1 MKSYIEYVAEE
12 FDNGG
17 CLLVITIGAVPKLF
31 IRRREKLKNIPSLV
45 PFLQITLRDFLDS
58 AFHKSKLKS
67 VYLSDRIYK

>member
-1 MKSYIEYVAEE
+1 MKSYIEYVEKE

-17 CLLVITIGAVPKLF
+17 CLLVITVTTAPKLF

-45 PFLQITLRDFLDS
+45 PYLQITLKDFLDS
-58 AFHKSKLKS
+58 VFHKGRLES

>member
-17 CLLVITIGAVPKLF
+17 CLLVITVTAVPKLF

>member
-1 MKSYIEYVAEE
+1 MKSYIEYVVEE

-17 CLLVITIGAVPKLF
+17 CLLVITISAVPKLF